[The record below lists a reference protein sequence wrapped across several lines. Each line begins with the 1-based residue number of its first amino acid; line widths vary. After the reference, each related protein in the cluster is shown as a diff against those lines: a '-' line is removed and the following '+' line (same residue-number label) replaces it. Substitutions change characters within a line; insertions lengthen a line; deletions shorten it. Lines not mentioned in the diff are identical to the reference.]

1 MLGTTAKFTITSML
15 NSITRVPSWL
25 AAHWRGAALV
35 ACGVAA
41 IAAFR
46 WTPNKDPDRAARM
59 KEQDL
64 KALAEKIS
72 KYASEMQ
79 EKYPT
84 GSVVVSE
91 DDLAGALH
99 RAPEKIVNALR
110 LLHSQQKVERAP
122 LIGYWKLNIE
132 SD

>member
-1 MLGTTAKFTITSML
+1 ML
-15 NSITRVPSWL
+15 NSVPRVPSWL

-41 IAAFR
+41 IATLR
-46 WTPNKDPDRAARM
+46 WTYDKDPERAART
-59 KEQDL
+59 KEKDL
-64 KALAEKIS
+64 HTLAEKIS
-72 KYASEMQ
+72 KYARDMQ
-79 EKYPT
+79 EKYPS

-99 RAPEKIVNALR
+99 RAPERIARALG

-122 LIGYWKLNIE
+122 LAGYWKLNVE
-132 SD
+132 

>member
-1 MLGTTAKFTITSML
+1 ML
-15 NSITRVPSWL
+15 NSVTRVPSWL

-41 IAAFR
+41 IAALR
-46 WTPNKDPDRAARM
+46 WSYDKDPERAKRM
-59 KEQDL
+59 QEKDL
-64 KALAEKIS
+64 QTLAEKIS
-72 KYASEMQ
+72 RYAREMQ
-79 EKYPT
+79 ARYPN

-99 RAPEKIVNALR
+99 RAPERIARALG
-110 LLHSQQKVERAP
+110 LLHSQQRVERAP
-122 LIGYWKLNIE
+122 LSGYWKLNVE

>member
-1 MLGTTAKFTITSML
+1 M
-15 NSITRVPSWL
+15 
-25 AAHWRGAALV
+25 WRWSYGQ
-35 ACGVAA
+35 
-41 IAAFR
+41 
-46 WTPNKDPDRAARM
+46 DPQRAAQM

-64 KALAEKIS
+64 KALADKIS

-91 DDLAGALH
+91 EDLASKLH
-99 RAPEKIVNALR
+99 RGPAKIEKALR
-110 LLHSQQKVERAP
+110 LLHSQQQVERAP

-132 SD
+132 SE